1 MYQARDRKLNRFV
14 ALKVLRADQRADAER
29 RRRFLLEAQ
38 AASALNHPNIIV
50 IHDIVSDDVADVI
63 IMEYVA
69 GRTLLELIPPGGLPA
84 SQCVDY
90 AQQIADALAAAHG
103 AGIVHRD
110 LKPGNIMVT
119 ERGLVKILDFGLA
132 KTAMQAA
139 SAADDEVTQA
149 YGPLTVEGTIIGTV
163 AYMSPEQAQG
173 KAVDARS
180 DIFAFG
186 AVLYEMAT
194 GQRAFTGDNTIST
207 LSAILRDD
215 PRRAIELS
223 REVPAELDELIR
235 ECLRKEPGRRPQS
248 MEEVAGRLKELQRVL
263 ERRSLS
269 GAGEAAALTVMIP
282 PQVVA
287 AQAPAKRLPGVAAL
301 VAVGLVVVAAGGGLW
316 WWASGRQTGAPAP
329 TPVSEGAAA
338 AVEAGAGAGGGERQ
352 EAPVPRSGGKQA
364 KRENARGAGA
374 APPGALA
381 DAPSG
386 EALPARQA
394 VVVEVDD
401 GTPLEVAL
409 AEDVAH
415 DVAPETVLRF
425 TVSRALEVD
434 GNVVVSAGAVATGVV
449 VAKGRKRTFGRDTK
463 PVFRLVDVETV
474 SGERLRIRAT
484 PLAPAGG
491 EAKRTLEARGAKPKN
506 ILAPKGSPFPAW
518 VDGGQSVRLGERAP

>member
-1 MYQARDRKLNRFV
+1 M
-14 ALKVLRADQRADAER
+14 
-29 RRRFLLEAQ
+29 
-38 AASALNHPNIIV
+38 
-50 IHDIVSDDVADVI
+50 
-63 IMEYVA
+63 
-69 GRTLLELIPPGGLPA
+69 
-84 SQCVDY
+84 
-90 AQQIADALAAAHG
+90 
-103 AGIVHRD
+103 
-110 LKPGNIMVT
+110 
-119 ERGLVKILDFGLA
+119 
-132 KTAMQAA
+132 
-139 SAADDEVTQA
+139 TQA

-248 MEEVAGRLKELQRVL
+248 MEEVAGRLKELQRAL
-263 ERRSLS
+263 DSRGLG
-269 GAGEAAALTVMIP
+269 GAGEAAAPTVMIP
-282 PQVVA
+282 PKVVA
-287 AQAPAKRLPGVAAL
+287 AEAPAKRLRGVVAAL
-301 VAVGLVVVAAGGGLW
+301 VAVGLALVAAGGGLW
-316 WWASGRQTGAPAP
+316 WWTSGRQAGVPAP
-329 TPVSEGAAA
+329 TPVSEGEAT

-352 EAPVPRSGGKQA
+352 EAPVPRSGGKEA
-364 KRENARGAGA
+364 KREGARGAA
-374 APPGALA
+374 AAQPGALA

-409 AEDVAH
+409 AEDVAP
-415 DVAPETVLRF
+415 DVPAETVLRF
-425 TVSRALEVD
+425 TVSRPLEVD

-463 PVFRLVDVETV
+463 PVFRFVDVETV

-484 PLAPAGG
+484 PLAPADG

-518 VDGGQSVRLGERAP
+518 VDGGQSVRLGERAH